1 MLNLFHLYKT
11 TPIPLSNQY
20 NVQYR
25 PLRRPYC
32 KSYFLWLMVAQA
44 EEVIVS
50 NDLPWD
56 LASFFG
62 WVCWSTYDAILLGV
76 FMWMEQM
83 LGTIISHPQET
94 LNSRRKEIVYIFYP
108 EGYFVIQVSYILHLF
123 SLFFHRKIMRNRKQ
137 DLFYNRNI
145 WICLLLQL
153 CIMQMGYV
161 PF

>member
-50 NDLPWD
+50 NVLPWD

-76 FMWMEQM
+76 SMWMEQM

-108 EGYFVIQVSYILHLF
+108 EVYFVIQVSYILHLF
-123 SLFFHRKIMRNRKQ
+123 SLFFHRKSWETENRTYFTIVIFEFVY
-137 DLFYNRNI
+137 FYNFV
-145 WICLLLQL
+145 L
-153 CIMQMGYV
+153 CEVGYV

>member
-1 MLNLFHLYKT
+1 MGNWRNVLIQNDHWWYISISISKRLKSKRNQVQNAFCPLNPYVLNLFHLYKT

-50 NDLPWD
+50 NVLPWD

-62 WVCWSTYDAILLGV
+62 WICWSTYDAIFV
-76 FMWMEQM
+76 RRF
-83 LGTIISHPQET
+83 HVVET
-94 LNSRRKEIVYIFYP
+94 NA
-108 EGYFVIQVSYILHLF
+108 GYYHKSPTGNFE
-123 SLFFHRKIMRNRKQ
+123 
-137 DLFYNRNI
+137 
-145 WICLLLQL
+145 
-153 CIMQMGYV
+153 
-161 PF
+161 